1 MLTHLSIRDFAI
13 IDAVDLELRGGLTAL
28 TGETGAGKS
37 ILVDAVMLAIGGR
50 ATADVVRH
58 GAERAEVTATFDP
71 RGMEGVAEW
80 LEAQSIPADD
90 ELLLRRVVGLEGRS
104 RVWVNGQLLPLSA
117 VRELGQLLIDIHGQQ
132 EFLSL
137 MRRDA
142 QRGLLDA
149 HGEHAALLAPVARLA
164 KEHRALAAEATA
176 LRAAAAE
183 RDSRLELLRYQVR
196 ELEGLG
202 LKPDEVPELLAEHA
216 RLSNRSRLAEAVQA
230 ALALTYEGDNQDA
243 HALASRALGQI
254 RGVSEFDTRLQPVE
268 GLLAEAL
275 IQLKEAGA
283 ALSGYLDTLE
293 VDPRRQAYVEARIG
307 SIDELARKHRLPA
320 EELPAQ
326 LAALQAELARL
337 ENAETTVAALEQRLS
352 ALRTDYGR
360 AAVAL
365 TRARQ
370 KAATDLASQVTGL
383 MKVLGMPGGTF
394 AIDVRAR
401 ESAEPAPEGLD
412 EVEFLVSANPGQ
424 PPRAVAK
431 VASGGE
437 LSRISLAVQV
447 AAATGSAGHLCMI
460 FDEVDA
466 GVGGGVAERVGQ
478 QLHALGTRGQVLCV
492 THLAQVASQ
501 ADHHIRV
508 AKLTDG
514 KTSRT
519 TLTTLGRDERVEELA
534 RMLGG
539 VELTQ
544 AAREHAREMLTA
556 RDRAAGAETAKGSP
570 ATPRRG
576 AGSSRGGSARKG

>member
-13 IDAVDLELRGGLTAL
+13 IDAVDLDLRGGLTAL

-50 ATADVVRH
+50 AAADVVRH

-71 RGMEGVAEW
+71 SGLPGIAEW
-80 LEAQSIPADD
+80 LEAQSIDAED

-104 RVWVNGQLLPLSA
+104 RAWVNGQLLPLSA

-142 QRGLLDA
+142 QRELLDA
-149 HGEHAALLAPVARLA
+149 HGSHAALLEPVVKLA
-164 KEHRALAAEATA
+164 KEHRALAAEVAA
-176 LRAAAAE
+176 LRAAASE

-196 ELEGLG
+196 ELEALG
-202 LKPDEVPELLAEHA
+202 LKEGEVPELLTEHA
-216 RLSNRSRLAEAVQA
+216 RLANRSRLAEAAQA

-243 HALASRALGQI
+243 HALASRALAQV
-254 RGVSEFDTRLQPVE
+254 RAVSEFDPRLQSVE
-268 GLLAEAL
+268 TLLAESL

-283 ALSGYLDTLE
+283 ALAGYLDNLD
-293 VDPRRQAYVEARIG
+293 VDPRRQAYVESRIG
-307 SIDELARKHRLPA
+307 SVDELARKHRLPP

-326 LAALQAELARL
+326 LAALQTELARL
-337 ENAETTVAALEQRLS
+337 ENAGTTVVALEQRLAKLRADYSS
-352 ALRTDYGR
+352 A
-360 AAVAL
+360 AAKL

-370 KAATDLASQVTGL
+370 TAGKDLGTQVTGL
-383 MKVLGMPGGTF
+383 MKVLGMPGGSF
-394 AIDVRAR
+394 AIDIRAR
-401 ESAEPAPEGLD
+401 EGAEPAPEGLD

-424 PPRAVAK
+424 PPKPVAK

-447 AAATGSAGHLCMI
+447 AAATGTQGRLCMI

-466 GVGGGVAERVGQ
+466 GVGGGVAERVGR

-501 ADHHIRV
+501 ADHHVRV

-519 TLTTLGRDERVEELA
+519 TLAALDTAERIEELA

-544 AAREHAREMLTA
+544 AARDHAREMLGA
-556 RDRAAGAETAKGSP
+556 RDREAAASP
-570 ATPRRG
+570 AATAPRRG
-576 AGSSRGGSARKG
+576 GGSSRGGSARKG